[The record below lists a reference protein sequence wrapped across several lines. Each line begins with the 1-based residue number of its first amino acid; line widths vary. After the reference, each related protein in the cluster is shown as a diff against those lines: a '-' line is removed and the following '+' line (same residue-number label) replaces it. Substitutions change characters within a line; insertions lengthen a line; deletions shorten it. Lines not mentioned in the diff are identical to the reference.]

1 MPDLN
6 HHFFWHQPLLARFS
20 KQRQQQRMA
29 HAILLSGE
37 AGLGKTTLSGRLAA
51 GILCSQP
58 QSDSL
63 PCGNCH
69 SCQLMQADTHPDH
82 LLIEPEEAGKTIK
95 IAQIRE
101 LINKQTLTPNVSAH
115 KTVIIH
121 PAHQMTNSAAN
132 SLLKLL
138 EEPPAETFLFLV
150 SSRPHVLPA
159 TIKSRCQ
166 QWHMNTPET
175 RATQQWLRESGINL
189 PEKHASRLLE
199 LAYGAPLR
207 VAELAEKPQIVEML
221 EHLEQDFTALMQQ
234 QANPVEMA
242 SRWQNYDVTLV
253 LHYWQRLLTRQ
264 IRDHYTNDKFP
275 QSIENWAL
283 IDCIQDCLKLISSQ
297 NNFNKTLLLEDFM
310 VSVMQRRSHSR
321 RLSQEET
328 M

>member
-6 HHFFWHQPLLARFS
+6 NDYFWHQPLLTRFS
-20 KQRQQQRMA
+20 QQRQQQRMA

-37 AGLGKTTLSGRLAA
+37 AGLAKTVLSGRLAA
-51 GILCSQP
+51 GILCAQP
-58 QSDSL
+58 QADSL
-63 PCGNCH
+63 PCGQCH

-101 LINKQTLTPNVSAH
+101 LITKQTLTPHVSAH
-115 KTVIIH
+115 KTVIIY

-138 EEPPAETFLFLV
+138 EEPPAETFLFLI
-150 SSRPHVLPA
+150 SSRPHLLPA

-166 QWHMNTPET
+166 QWHMNTPNAE
-175 RATQQWLRESGINL
+175 ATQQWLRESAINL
-189 PEKHASRLLE
+189 PEKHASQLLE

-207 VAELAEKPQIVEML
+207 VAELAEDPQVVEML
-221 EHLEQDFTALMQQ
+221 NHLEQDFTALIQQ
-234 QANPVEMA
+234 TANPVEMA
-242 SRWQNYDVTLV
+242 NRWQNYDVSLV
-253 LHYWQRLLTRQ
+253 LHYWQRQLTKQ
-264 IRDHYTNDKFP
+264 IREHYAKEKVTQFL
-275 QSIENWAL
+275 EYWAL
-283 IDCIQDCLKLISSQ
+283 IDCIRDCLKLISSQ